1 MSLEE
6 NRINPNHPGVALAK
20 QLIDEIIAAHSDVNT
35 WLLRDAVQALKDIV
49 EDRINRTNDLRLS
62 QTRAD
67 DFARETPTLKAIGRR

>member
-6 NRINPNHPGVALAK
+6 NRMDPNHPGVALAK
-20 QLIDEIIAAHSDVNT
+20 QLFGEIVAAHSDVNMG
-35 WLLRDAVQALKDIV
+35 LLRDAVQALKDIV

-67 DFARETPTLKAIGRR
+67 DFARDTPPLKAIGRR